1 MGCCHQQETALPP
14 GTPAPHSC
22 PECGFEAFVRNHFFT
37 GKMMGTAEFM
47 AETHFHAEKLRH
59 HNLRLHGWGVVCGL
73 KVRQHPSPDCR
84 TRYVVV
90 EPGSALDCCGHEIL
104 VPHEEIVDIAGLP
117 QVRQLARDTLA
128 HALQV
133 CVRWRECPTE
143 EVPVLY
149 DECGCDD
156 TRCAPNRILES
167 YEFDVL
173 VDPVLSLAEL
183 IGQPAL
189 GAFVDSDL
197 HGITGAIGA
206 AAGKVALVDPS
217 NAKRLFILDP
227 AHRSMQTV
235 LLAAEARA
243 LALSADGANAMVVTT
258 TTDGTPTCE
267 VHVYAVATATEVA
280 PIGATPR
287 KIPGTS
293 AASRL
298 RAVAGDAGGTATL
311 AVLDIDGGQLYRWK
325 VDATHAIADS
335 PTAPALAVAT
345 GMSAFAGDG
354 DTRGYALDG
363 KKIVAIDLAANTR
376 ADLFTFTTPTPS
388 AVAAFKKGATPML
401 AVAGL
406 DGGNSTLYLID
417 PAAPNANTTVPLAF
431 DPLYVA
437 AAGDWL
443 QVFEDDN
450 GHNVIQAVNIASIGT
465 ATPVVTAPRLT
476 GGGTREIVLLF
487 GAGQAGAMTTS
498 QLADSDCADHLWH
511 QLEGCPTCDMPNC
524 VVLAT
529 LSNYRPGAEMLDPGQ
544 APSDLSKTPAIIDNR
559 TGRRMLASTA
569 TLQAW
574 LECLQLKGGIPGP
587 AGPPG
592 PATNGDPGKDGVGLD
607 VDLPKIIDIG
617 WRHREELPLLQFL
630 QRLMSLD
637 AAGKPITPGALVAAV
652 QAGVANGVPLLTVY
666 FNRPMVGI
674 DRQTFRVRVDFPA
687 IVPAANNQFAFSG
700 VYSIFGHEIY
710 GELVDVPGPVPLPH
724 ITGGSTAAYAAV
736 FVPRPEYLQVALP
749 GLVGLM
755 FAASQQN
762 EKLDKPTVTI
772 TLKGEFIHGLDGANY
787 SQKLVLDGDNI
798 GGRVGLDETRGGI
811 IKGGKNPSGNLTQGG
826 RFESWITLN
835 LRGDAVIDHNIPPIG
850 AAAQP
855 DPAAPGR
862 GGGSPLLVNF
872 SSREALAAIP
882 GVSAALARRIAAART
897 EKPFSAVADLRDRA
911 RLNDREWEL
920 LRDHLLVI

>member
-22 PECGFEAFVRNHFFT
+22 PQCGFEAFVRNHFFT

-104 VPHEEIVDIAGLP
+104 VPSEEIIDIAGLP

-189 GAFVDSDL
+189 GAFIDSNV
-197 HGITGAIGA
+197 HGVTGAIGA
-206 AAGKVALVDPS
+206 AVGKVALVDPS
-217 NAKRLFILDP
+217 NTRRLFILDP

-235 LLAAEARA
+235 LLAADARA
-243 LALSADGANAMVVTT
+243 LALSADGANVFVVTDT
-258 TTDGTPTCE
+258 TNGAPECE
-267 VHVYAVATATEVA
+267 VHVYSIATATEVA
-280 PIGATPR
+280 AGAPPR
-287 KIPGTS
+287 KIPGTTN
-293 AASRL
+293 ASRL
-298 RAVAGDAGGTATL
+298 RAVAGNAGGTATL
-311 AVLDIDGGQLYRWK
+311 VVLDVNDGKLHRWK
-325 VDATHAIADS
+325 ADATHAMDDN
-335 PTAPALAVAT
+335 PTATALAVAT
-345 GMSAFAGDG
+345 GMSSFVGDG
-354 DTRGYALDG
+354 DARAYAIDG

-376 ADLFTFTTPTPS
+376 ADLFTFTTPTPVAMS
-388 AVAAFKKGATPML
+388 AFEKGATPML

-406 DGGNSTLYLID
+406 DGGNPTLYLID
-417 PAAPNANTTVPLAF
+417 PAHANANTTVPLAF

-437 AAGDWL
+437 AAGGWL

-465 ATPVVTAPRLT
+465 ASPVVTAPRLT
-476 GGGTREIVLLF
+476 GGGAQEIVLLF
-487 GAGQAGAMTTS
+487 GEGQAGSMATS

-511 QLEGCPTCDMPNC
+511 QLEGCLTCDMSNC

-529 LSNYRPGAEMLDPGQ
+529 LSNYRLGVEMLDPGQ
-544 APSDLSKTPAIIDNR
+544 QPSDPSRTPARIDNR

-587 AGPPG
+587 AGPAG
-592 PATNGDPGKDGVGLD
+592 TNGTNGDPGEPGKDGDPGKPGKDGDPGKPGKDGQGLEE
-607 VDLPKIIDIG
+607 DLVRIDKIG
-617 WRHREELPLLQFL
+617 WNHNDQGNKLWQVTLRGSNDGPRLFGLWVHFTQPVRALDQGSLTLTPHVFTVQLPSREMPPHIKIDDRNNALSEAREALDQVCWCEAVGIVIPAKFDGTVIEEIPGNTSEYWAFVFSISSHRK
-630 QRLMSLD
+630 
-637 AAGKPITPGALVAAV
+637 AAGVGQLRLQLRGDFFVDERGRAV
-652 QAGVANGVPLLTVY
+652 
-666 FNRPMVGI
+666 
-674 DRQTFRVRVDFPA
+674 D
-687 IVPAANNQFAFSG
+687 
-700 VYSIFGHEIY
+700 
-710 GELVDVPGPVPLPH
+710 
-724 ITGGSTAAYAAV
+724 
-736 FVPRPEYLQVALP
+736 
-749 GLVGLM
+749 
-755 FAASQQN
+755 
-762 EKLDKPTVTI
+762 
-772 TLKGEFIHGLDGANY
+772 GEFPRAQL
-787 SQKLVLDGDNI
+787 
-798 GGRVGLDETRGGI
+798 
-811 IKGGKNPSGNLTQGG
+811 PSGDHPANVSYGVQGG
-826 RFESWITLN
+826 VFESWLWLDERLGKVDINRASREEIAKGLGVSPARARKVVA
-835 LRGDAVIDHNIPPIG
+835 LRGERPFASFAD
-850 AAAQP
+850 
-855 DPAAPGR
+855 
-862 GGGSPLLVNF
+862 F
-872 SSREALAAIP
+872 RERL
-882 GVSAALARRIAAART
+882 GLNDTDAALL
-897 EKPFSAVADLRDRA
+897 EP
-911 RLNDREWEL
+911 
-920 LRDHLLVI
+920 LVFLEPVER